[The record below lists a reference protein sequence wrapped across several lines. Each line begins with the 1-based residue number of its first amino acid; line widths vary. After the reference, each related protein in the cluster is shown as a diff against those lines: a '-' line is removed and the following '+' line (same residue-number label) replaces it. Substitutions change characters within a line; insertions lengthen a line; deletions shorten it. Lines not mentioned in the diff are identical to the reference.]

1 MAEMEMH
8 TYPASNGKGNLGV
21 TLGAIGTGLGLLGNG
36 INLMGM
42 GNNCNNGMGY
52 GRGYAHGYRDDF
64 VNRYELEMSQALANK
79 DAELALIRS
88 EQHSEEKMADIYARL
103 KGDILQFQK
112 EQTAINT
119 AQAVYNGTN
128 SATVAAINDALRQ
141 ITRVAVPNCAVVPGW
156 GNVTITPAAPAVTAT
171 TGAGA

>member
-8 TYPASNGKGNLGV
+8 TMPATNAKGNLGV
-21 TLGAIGTGLGLLGNG
+21 VLGSIGTGLGLLGNG
-36 INLMGM
+36 MNMMGV
-42 GNNCNNGMGY
+42 
-52 GRGYAHGYRDDF
+52 GRGYGNGCQEHG
-64 VNRYELEMSQALANK
+64 VNRYELEMAQALAEKN
-79 DAELALIRS
+79 AEIALIRS

-141 ITRVAVPNCAVVPGW
+141 ITRVAVPNGAVVPGW
-156 GNVTITPAAPAVTAT
+156 GDVTVTPA
-171 TGAGA
+171 

>member
-8 TYPASNGKGNLGV
+8 TYPASNAKGNLGV
-21 TLGAIGTGLGLLGNG
+21 VLGSIGTGLGLLGNG
-36 INLMGM
+36 MNLMGF
-42 GNNCNNGMGY
+42 GNNCNNMGY
-52 GRGYAHGYRDDF
+52 GRGYGCNEHG
-64 VNRYELEMSQALANK
+64 VNHYELEMAQALAAKN
-79 DAELALIRS
+79 AEIALIRS

-141 ITRVAVPNCAVVPGW
+141 ITRVAVPNGAVVPGW
-156 GNVTITPAAPAVTAT
+156 GDVTVTPA
-171 TGAGA
+171 